1 MIEWVLAS
9 EQTALDAPKV
19 GCARDCMTTD
29 FHTSSNA
36 KKNADIVVL
45 CRGFLTKFDGKRF
58 ALA

>member
-1 MIEWVLAS
+1 MLAS